1 MAYAP
6 IIVLKNQ
13 ANQNENFI
21 RLAADKSQVSYALQ
35 TSTLNE
41 PVNLMIGHQMTSSLT
56 GSDRH
61 LAKVTSV
68 FSSPN
73 GSRVVLPLH
82 CTLAV
87 PRQGVSRAMV
97 DDNIAR
103 LVTALKDVAFIDAWL
118 RGEL

>member
-6 IIVLKNQ
+6 IIVLKNK
-13 ANQNENFI
+13 ADQNENFI
-21 RLAADKSQVSYALQ
+21 RLAADKAQVSYALQ

-41 PVNLMIGHQMTSSLT
+41 PVNLVIGHQMTSSLT

-61 LAKVTSV
+61 LAKITSV
-68 FSSPN
+68 VSSAN

-87 PRQGVSRAMV
+87 PRQGVSRTMV

-103 LVTALKDVAFIDAWL
+103 LITALKDAAFIDAWL